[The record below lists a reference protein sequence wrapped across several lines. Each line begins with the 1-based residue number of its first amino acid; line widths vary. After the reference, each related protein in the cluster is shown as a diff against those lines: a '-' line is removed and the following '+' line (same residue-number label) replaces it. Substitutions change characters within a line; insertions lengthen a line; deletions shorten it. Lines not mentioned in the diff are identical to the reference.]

1 MDFDFYNNYNFDD
14 LSTPR
19 RYFKLSNEGK
29 EDNDKKF
36 IRVNISDIREPTVL
50 YVEKPEKE
58 DLNKTEY
65 PFNALIPRGDNKPL
79 HEFAYVQLTHRFA
92 PKKSKSKSVKKS
104 KGKSKGKN
112 MKKISPKI
120 KKVVKSSDKRKP
132 AGYKIVDPTDISYQ
146 KLEKMLN
153 DKKKYKIDIS
163 LIDDELYKYIKTCT
177 TLEDLKLL
185 IKILFTSIKIHST
198 RLIKNLT
205 LNANAAETKKILK
218 EYQTIID
225 MSNYI

>member
-1 MDFDFYNNYNFDD
+1 MDNVDE
-14 LSTPR
+14 R
-19 RYFKLSNEGK
+19 RYFKLSNEGNID
-29 EDNDKKF
+29 EENERNERNNKKF
-36 IRVNISDIREPTVL
+36 ILVDIFHITEPTML
-50 YVEKPEKE
+50 YVEKPGMEDRTRTEYKYE
-58 DLNKTEY
+58 DL
-65 PFNALIPRGDNKPL
+65 LPRGDDKPL
-79 HEFAYVQLTHRFA
+79 IELGLVQPTHRFA
-92 PKKSKSKSVKKS
+92 PKKSKSKSKSVKKS
-104 KGKSKGKN
+104 KSKN

-120 KKVVKSSDKRKP
+120 KKVKSL
-132 AGYKIVDPTDISYQ
+132 DPTDIAYQ

-185 IKILFTSIKIHST
+185 IKILFTSIKIRST

-205 LNANAAETKKILK
+205 LNANAAETRKILK

>member
-1 MDFDFYNNYNFDD
+1 MAFQFSNNYNSGD
-14 LSTPR
+14 LFTPR
-19 RYFKLSNEGK
+19 RYFKPAA
-29 EDNDKKF
+29 EDYNKL
-36 IRVNISDIREPTVL
+36 ILVDIGLITEPTNL
-50 YVEKPEKE
+50 FVEKQGME
-58 DLNKTEY
+58 DLNRTEY
-65 PFNALIPRGDNKPL
+65 LLDDLYPL
-79 HEFAYVQLTHRFA
+79 DPNRPLEKFASFVPEHRFA
-92 PKKSKSKSVKKS
+92 PKKSKSKSVK
-104 KGKSKGKN
+104 KSKGKN

-120 KKVVKSSDKRKP
+120 KKVVKSSDKRKL

-198 RLIKNLT
+198 RLIKNLI
-205 LNANAAETKKILK
+205 LNANAAETRKILK